1 MSNNKNKQSNNQQQ
15 NKNQK
20 NNYNN
25 QKQINKDN
33 NQIKKS
39 IQNEQHNEQY
49 KKLENENKELK
60 KTIET
65 LQTNLAS
72 LKIENSNL
80 SKQINDINADYV
92 EKIKQKTLEAQKI
105 IDETKFQLNE
115 RLNDE
120 VKLKTNVYIEKRFD
134 PILNCINQLNTIVNT
149 SSNLDPQVQNFLV
162 GFKMIANLFNNAL
175 EEMDI
180 IKININ
186 VGDEFNEN
194 TMQAFELVDDKK
206 VKSGCVSEIIGNGY
220 TFNNK
225 VIKHAIV
232 KLQK

>member
-1 MSNNKNKQSNNQQQ
+1 MSNNKNNQKYNQQ

-20 NNYNN
+20 NNHNN

-33 NQIKKS
+33 NQVKNL
-39 IQNEQHNEQY
+39 IQNKQCNEQY

-80 SKQINDINADYV
+80 SKQINDMNADYV

-105 IDETKFQLNE
+105 IDEAKSQLNE

-120 VKLKTNVYIEKRFD
+120 VKLKTNLYIEKRFD

-149 SSNLDPQVQNFLV
+149 NANLDPQVQNFLV
-162 GFKMIANLFNNAL
+162 GFKMITNLFNNAL

-180 IKININ
+180 IKIDVN

-194 TMQAFELVDDKK
+194 TMQSFELVDDKK

-220 TFNNK
+220 IFNDK